1 MTSPVSIERPIANGS
16 SFGTFGELLQG
27 RLQPGNRD
35 FLVTLPIARWS
46 TARFHWQPDQEL
58 RVEPPGKRKSLEL
71 AARML
76 RHYGCPGGGTL
87 TLSGDLPEGKGLAS
101 SSADLVATARAVA
114 RVLGVGMPAATIEG
128 LIRPIEPT
136 DGVMHNGTTAFYH
149 REVRLCA
156 RLGPTPPMTIVG
168 VDEGGE
174 IDTVSFNRKEKSF
187 TREETSEYRRLL
199 YSLSEAVRHGD
210 VTTIGRVATQSS
222 EMNQRLQH
230 KRLLPGLL
238 EICRKAGALGVAVAH
253 SGTKLGIL
261 ISAADPDHD
270 KRLARVVDEC
280 HEISEEITI
289 DHTLNFTPPSEQST
303 QPAPSLPVGNS
314 HAIC

>member
-1 MTSPVSIERPIANGS
+1 MTSAVSVQRPVANGS

-46 TARFHWQPDQEL
+46 TARFQWQPDQEL

-71 AARML
+71 ADRML
-76 RHYGCPGGGTL
+76 RQYGCPGGGTL

-114 RVLGVGMPAATIEG
+114 GVLGVGMPAATIER

-136 DGVMHNGTTAFYH
+136 DGVMYNGTTAFYH

-156 RLGPTPPMTIVG
+156 RLGPIPPMTIVG

-174 IDTVSFNRKEKSF
+174 IDTVAFNRKEKSF
-187 TREETSEYRRLL
+187 TRKETSEYRRLL
-199 YSLSEAVRHGD
+199 HSLSEAVRHGD
-210 VTTIGRVATQSS
+210 VRTIGRVATRSS

-230 KRLLPGLL
+230 KRLLPDLL
-238 EICRKAGALGVAVAH
+238 DTCRKAGALGVVVAH

-270 KRLARVVDEC
+270 ERLARVVDEC
-280 HEISEEITI
+280 HDIAGEITV
-289 DHTLNFTPPSEQST
+289 DHTLNFAPRGERSTQSAPTPP
-303 QPAPSLPVGNS
+303 VGSS
-314 HAIC
+314 HAIR